1 MNIRTRTAAISL
13 LVALGAGPAMA
24 DHNYGQSDA
33 IYDYARVVRSE
44 PIVRYVT
51 VTTPVQEC
59 WTDTEYYTVA
69 HRPRGT
75 AGGAI
80 VGAIIGGVIGNQF
93 GHGHHRDNATVL
105 GTLAGAAIGSEVAS
119 ARAGGYETTEYSRPV
134 RRCETNYTRHEE
146 ERIDGYRVT
155 YVYRGQKYATR
166 MPTDPGKRIRIRV
179 DVRPAP

>member
-1 MNIRTRTAAISL
+1 MNSRAWIILSL
-13 LVALGAGPAMA
+13 ALGSTSVMA
-24 DHNYGQSDA
+24 DHGSDA
-33 IYDYARVVRSE
+33 IYDYARVIKSE

-51 VTTPVQEC
+51 VTSPVREC

-80 VGAIIGGVIGNQF
+80 IGAIIGGVIGNQF
-93 GHGHHRDNATVL
+93 GHGHHRDQATVF
-105 GTLAGAAIGSEVAS
+105 GTLAGAAFGSEVAI
-119 ARAGGYETTEYSRPV
+119 AKAGGYATTQHSRPV
-134 RRCETNYTRHEE
+134 HRCETTYTSRQE

-155 YVYRGQKYATR
+155 YIYNGQKYATR
-166 MPTDPGKRIRIRV
+166 MPTDPGSRLRIRV